1 LGLGRSFAFSL
12 KISKWASKSDP
23 ISILFKLVNISM
35 ITAYEEKETIKA
47 GDIIETN

>member
-23 ISILFKLVNISM
+23 ILFKLVNISM